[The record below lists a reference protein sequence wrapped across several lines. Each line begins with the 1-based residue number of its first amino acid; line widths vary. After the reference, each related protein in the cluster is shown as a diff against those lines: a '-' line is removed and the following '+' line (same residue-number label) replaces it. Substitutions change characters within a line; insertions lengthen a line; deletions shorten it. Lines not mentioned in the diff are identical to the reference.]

1 MKLTFLLILMI
12 GAGYISAQVSTNNDN
27 KTKTMKSEFLGL
39 RTVGYKVSDIQKA
52 KEWYT
57 NVFGVKPYY
66 VGFNIAG
73 YELGLMPEETPI
85 TNKTDNVTVLWG
97 VENINESF
105 DRLIKMGATAHEKPQ
120 DVGGNIIVAS
130 VKDPWGNVIGII
142 YNPGFKLS
150 N

>member
-1 MKLTFLLILMI
+1 ME
-12 GAGYISAQVSTNNDN
+12 N
-27 KTKTMKSEFLGL
+27 EFLGL
-39 RTVGYKVSDIQKA
+39 RTVGYKVPDIQKA

-57 NVFGVKPYY
+57 NVFGIKPYFDEPFY

-73 YELGLMPEETPI
+73 YELGLMPEENPMP
-85 TNKTDNVTVLWG
+85 NKTDNVTIFWG

-120 DVGGNIIVAS
+120 DVGGSIIVAS

-142 YNPGFKLS
+142 YNPGFTLAY
-150 N
+150 